1 MSTVAIDFLP
11 LMLDL
16 SMHRADLED
25 RMASAKALVTSGELT
40 VGAADDISRETRGL
54 AVVLVFA
61 AYENMLKTLT
71 TSVLEYVAGS
81 RAKNRRLKPGFKLI
95 ATHNKFQGLFELGP
109 KHLWTGRGLDL
120 METAMSTSVLSV
132 HANVF
137 PMDGSFMKQSQVSTI
152 CTLFDFGDPSV
163 PLGRTWSEINA
174 VVGQRNAIAHGQRR
188 ADEVGR
194 TYSYLET
201 LALIENWRASW
212 LQFIDWV
219 EGQCQTSDF
228 FLLPR

>member
-1 MSTVAIDFLP
+1 
-11 LMLDL
+11 MLNL

-25 RMASAKALVTSGELT
+25 RMASAKSLVISGEST
-40 VGAADDISRETRGL
+40 AGAVDDISRETRGL
-54 AVVLVFA
+54 AVVLIFA

-71 TSVLEYVAGS
+71 TSVLEHVASS

-95 ATHNKFQGLFELGP
+95 ATHSRFQGLFDLGP

-120 METAMSTSVLSV
+120 METAMSSSTLSV
-132 HANVF
+132 HPNVF
-137 PMDGSFMKQSQVSTI
+137 PTDGSFMKQSQVSTI
-152 CTLFDFGDPSV
+152 CTLFDLGDPSV
-163 PLGRTWSEINA
+163 PLGRTWSEING

-194 TYSYLET
+194 NYTFLET
-201 LALIENWRASW
+201 MALVESWRVSW

-219 EGQCQTSDF
+219 ESQCQTSDF